1 MTFDELI
8 SIILGLKKNSECKS
22 IKLNSKFIEK
32 NDIFISISEDSK
44 KNLEYVS
51 DAISK
56 GAQLIISSDKDQKN
70 KNSLIKYFPNI
81 KNKLGEISNIFYEEP
96 SKNFKVFGVTGT
108 NGKSSVSY
116 FLHQIFTKN
125 NFRSALLSSVK
136 NKKKDIFFSELT
148 TPDTFFLNQ
157 FISNLSVENYN
168 SVILEVSSHA
178 IHQKRVEGLDFNFG
192 CFTNISRDHLDYH
205 KSMKEYSR
213 VKESFFLDNA
223 FESCLIN
230 VDTSLGK
237 KIKNINS
244 NFFSFSS
251 KQKNVDFFFDEK
263 SVLHHDQK
271 TYNLKNY
278 SSSNFMQINLAMA
291 LSLALISKLK
301 INLKNVKNLLSP
313 LGRFEKI
320 EVIKGKYCVIDYA
333 HTPIALETILS
344 EVNSSHKGDVIS
356 IFGCGGDRDKGKR
369 AKMAEIAEK
378 YSNGL
383 IITNDNPRWEDPHK
397 IKKDIMKGLK
407 KLSQANFIYD
417 REEAIK
423 KGFYLLESAK
433 KDSVLLIAGKGHE
446 DFQEIEGKKY
456 SFSDKKIIQ
465 KLSDVVR

>member
-96 SKNFKVFGVTGT
+96 SKNFKLFGVTGT

-301 INLKNVKNLLSP
+301 INLKNVKNVLSP

-378 YSNGL
+378 YSNEL
-383 IITNDNPRWEDPHK
+383 IITNDNPRWEDPLK

-423 KGFYLLESAK
+423 KGFYLLKSAK
-433 KDSVLLIAGKGHE
+433 KDSVLIIAGKGHE

-456 SFSDKKIIQ
+456 PFSDKKIIQ
-465 KLSDVVR
+465 KLRNVIR

>member
-116 FLHQIFTKN
+116 FLHQIFSKN

-301 INLKNVKNLLSP
+301 INLKNVKNVLSP

-423 KGFYLLESAK
+423 KGFYLLKSAK
-433 KDSVLLIAGKGHE
+433 KDSVLIIAGKGHE

-456 SFSDKKIIQ
+456 PFSDKKIIQ
-465 KLSDVVR
+465 KLRNVIR

>member
-8 SIILGLKKNSECKS
+8 SIILELKKNSECKS

-157 FISNLSVENYN
+157 FISNLSVENYK

-301 INLKNVKNLLSP
+301 INLKNVKNVLSP

-344 EVNSSHKGDVIS
+344 EVNSSHYGDVIS

-369 AKMAEIAEK
+369 AKMGEIAEK
-378 YSNGL
+378 YSNEL
-383 IITNDNPRWEDPHK
+383 IITNDNPRWEDPLK

-423 KGFYLLESAK
+423 KGFYLLKSAK
-433 KDSVLLIAGKGHE
+433 KDSVLIIAGKGHE

-456 SFSDKKIIQ
+456 PFSDKKIIQ
-465 KLSDVVR
+465 KLRNVIR

>member
-157 FISNLSVENYN
+157 FISNLPDKNYK

-178 IHQKRVEGLDFNFG
+178 IHQKRIEGLDFNFG

-301 INLKNVKNLLSP
+301 INLKNVKNVLSP

-423 KGFYLLESAK
+423 KGFYLLKSAK
-433 KDSVLLIAGKGHE
+433 KDSVLIIAGKGHE

-456 SFSDKKIIQ
+456 PFSDKKIIQ
-465 KLSDVVR
+465 KLRNVIR

>member
-291 LSLALISKLK
+291 LSLALISKIK
-301 INLKNVKNLLSP
+301 INLKNVKNVLSP

-423 KGFYLLESAK
+423 KGFYLLKSAK
-433 KDSVLLIAGKGHE
+433 KDSVLIIAGKGHE

-456 SFSDKKIIQ
+456 PFSDKKIIQ
-465 KLSDVVR
+465 KLRNVIR

>member
-157 FISNLSVENYN
+157 FISNLSVENYK

-301 INLKNVKNLLSP
+301 INLKNVKNVLSP

-423 KGFYLLESAK
+423 KGFYLLKSAK
-433 KDSVLLIAGKGHE
+433 KDSVLIIAGKGHE

-456 SFSDKKIIQ
+456 PFSDKKIIQ
-465 KLSDVVR
+465 KLRNVIR

>member
-8 SIILGLKKNSECKS
+8 FTILGLKKNSECKS
-22 IKLNSKFIEK
+22 IKLNSKFIDK

-96 SKNFKVFGVTGT
+96 SKNFKLFGVTGT

-157 FISNLSVENYN
+157 FISNLPDKNYK

-301 INLKNVKNLLSP
+301 INLKNVKNVLSP

-423 KGFYLLESAK
+423 KGFYLLKSAK
-433 KDSVLLIAGKGHE
+433 KDSVLIIAGKGHE

-456 SFSDKKIIQ
+456 PFSDKKIIQ
-465 KLSDVVR
+465 KLRNVIR

>member
-157 FISNLSVENYN
+157 FISNLPDENYK

-178 IHQKRVEGLDFNFG
+178 IHQKRIEGLDFNFG

-301 INLKNVKNLLSP
+301 INLKNVKNVLSP

-423 KGFYLLESAK
+423 KGFYLLKSAK
-433 KDSVLLIAGKGHE
+433 KDSVLIIAGKGHE

-456 SFSDKKIIQ
+456 PFSDKKIIQ
-465 KLSDVVR
+465 KLRNVIR

>member
-1 MTFDELI
+1 M
-8 SIILGLKKNSECKS
+8 
-22 IKLNSKFIEK
+22 
-32 NDIFISISEDSK
+32 
-44 KNLEYVS
+44 
-51 DAISK
+51 
-56 GAQLIISSDKDQKN
+56 
-70 KNSLIKYFPNI
+70 
-81 KNKLGEISNIFYEEP
+81 
-96 SKNFKVFGVTGT
+96 
-108 NGKSSVSY
+108 
-116 FLHQIFTKN
+116 
-125 NFRSALLSSVK
+125 
-136 NKKKDIFFSELT
+136 
-148 TPDTFFLNQ
+148 
-157 FISNLSVENYN
+157 
-168 SVILEVSSHA
+168 
-178 IHQKRVEGLDFNFG
+178 
-192 CFTNISRDHLDYH
+192 
-205 KSMKEYSR
+205 
-213 VKESFFLDNA
+213 DNA

-301 INLKNVKNLLSP
+301 INLKNVKNVLSP

-344 EVNSSHKGDVIS
+344 EVNASHKGDVIS

-423 KGFYLLESAK
+423 KGLYLLKSAK
-433 KDSVLLIAGKGHE
+433 KDSVLIIAGKGHE

-456 SFSDKKIIQ
+456 PFSDKKIIQ
-465 KLSDVVR
+465 KLRNVIR

>member
-301 INLKNVKNLLSP
+301 INLKNVKNVLSP

-423 KGFYLLESAK
+423 KGFYLLKSAK
-433 KDSVLLIAGKGHE
+433 KDSVLIIAGKGHE

-456 SFSDKKIIQ
+456 PFSDKKIIQ
-465 KLSDVVR
+465 KLRNVIR

>member
-369 AKMAEIAEK
+369 AKMGEIAEK
-378 YSNGL
+378 YSNEL
-383 IITNDNPRWEDPHK
+383 IITNDNPRWEDPLE

-407 KLSQANFIYD
+407 KLSQTHFILD
-417 REEAIK
+417 RREAIK
-423 KGFYLLESAK
+423 RGFYLLESAK

>member
-291 LSLALISKLK
+291 LSLALISKIK
-301 INLKNVKNLLSP
+301 INLKNVKNVLSP

-433 KDSVLLIAGKGHE
+433 KDSVLIIAGKGHE

-456 SFSDKKIIQ
+456 PFSDKKIIQ
-465 KLSDVVR
+465 KLRNVIR

>member
-1 MTFDELI
+1 MTFDELT

-136 NKKKDIFFSELT
+136 NKKKDIFYSELT

-301 INLKNVKNLLSP
+301 INLKNVKNVLSP
-313 LGRFEKI
+313 SGRFEKI

-423 KGFYLLESAK
+423 KGFYLLKSAK
-433 KDSVLLIAGKGHE
+433 KDSVLIIAGKGHE

-456 SFSDKKIIQ
+456 PFSDKKIIQ
-465 KLSDVVR
+465 KLRNVIR

>member
-301 INLKNVKNLLSP
+301 INLKNVKNVLSP

-378 YSNGL
+378 YSNEL

-423 KGFYLLESAK
+423 KGFYLLKSAK
-433 KDSVLLIAGKGHE
+433 KDSVLIIAGKGHE

-456 SFSDKKIIQ
+456 PFSDKKIIQ
-465 KLSDVVR
+465 KLRNVIR

>member
-237 KIKNINS
+237 KIKNISS

-301 INLKNVKNLLSP
+301 INLKNVKNVLSP

-423 KGFYLLESAK
+423 KGFYLLKSAK
-433 KDSVLLIAGKGHE
+433 KDSVLIIAGKGHE

-456 SFSDKKIIQ
+456 PFSDKKIIQ
-465 KLSDVVR
+465 KLRNVIR

>member
-278 SSSNFMQINLAMA
+278 SFSNFMQINLAMA

-301 INLKNVKNLLSP
+301 INLKNVKNVLSP

-423 KGFYLLESAK
+423 KGFYLLKSAK
-433 KDSVLLIAGKGHE
+433 KDSVLIIAGKGHE

-456 SFSDKKIIQ
+456 PFSDKKIIQ
-465 KLSDVVR
+465 KLRNVIR

>member
-8 SIILGLKKNSECKS
+8 SLILELKKNSGCNS
-22 IKLNSKFIEK
+22 IKLNSKFIKK

-44 KNLEYVS
+44 KNLENVS

-70 KNSLIKYFPNI
+70 KNSLIKYFPNL

-96 SKNFKVFGVTGT
+96 SKNIKVFGITGT

-116 FLHQIFTKN
+116 FLHQIFTKS

-136 NKKKDIFFSELT
+136 NKKKEIFFSELT

-157 FISNLSVENYN
+157 FISNLPDENYK

-178 IHQKRVEGLDFNFG
+178 IHQKRIEGLDFNFG

-205 KSMKEYSR
+205 KSMKEYAR

-237 KIKNINS
+237 KIKKINS

-263 SVLHHDQK
+263 NVLHHDQK

-278 SSSNFMQINLAMA
+278 SNSNFMQINLAMA
-291 LSLALISKLK
+291 LSLAIVSKLK
-301 INLKNVKNLLSP
+301 INLKNIKNILSP
-313 LGRFEKI
+313 SGRFEKL

-333 HTPIALETILS
+333 HTPVALETILS
-344 EVNSSHKGDVIS
+344 EVNLSHKGDVIS

-369 AKMAEIAEK
+369 AKMGEIAEK
-378 YSNGL
+378 YSNEL
-383 IITNDNPRWEDPHK
+383 IITNDNPRWEDPLE

>member
-301 INLKNVKNLLSP
+301 INLKNVKNVLSP

-397 IKKDIMKGLK
+397 IKKDLMKGLK
-407 KLSQANFIYD
+407 KISQANFIYD

-423 KGFYLLESAK
+423 KGFYLLKSAK
-433 KDSVLLIAGKGHE
+433 KDSVLIIAGKGHE

-456 SFSDKKIIQ
+456 PFSDKKIIQ
-465 KLSDVVR
+465 KLRNVIR

>member
-230 VDTSLGK
+230 VDTTLGK

-301 INLKNVKNLLSP
+301 INLKNVKNVLSP

-423 KGFYLLESAK
+423 KGFYLLKSAK
-433 KDSVLLIAGKGHE
+433 KDSVLIIAGKGHE

-456 SFSDKKIIQ
+456 PFSDKKIIQ
-465 KLSDVVR
+465 KLRNVIR

>member
-423 KGFYLLESAK
+423 KGFYLLKSAK
-433 KDSVLLIAGKGHE
+433 KDSVLIIAGKGHE

-456 SFSDKKIIQ
+456 PFSDKKIIQ
-465 KLSDVVR
+465 KLRNVIR

>member
-291 LSLALISKLK
+291 LSLALISKIK
-301 INLKNVKNLLSP
+301 INLKNVKNVLSP

-383 IITNDNPRWEDPHK
+383 IITNDNPRWEDPYK

-423 KGFYLLESAK
+423 KGFYLLKSAK
-433 KDSVLLIAGKGHE
+433 KDSVLIIAGKGHE

-456 SFSDKKIIQ
+456 PFSDKKIIQ
-465 KLSDVVR
+465 KLRNVIR

>member
-96 SKNFKVFGVTGT
+96 SKNFKLFGVTGT

-301 INLKNVKNLLSP
+301 INLKNVKNVLSP

-423 KGFYLLESAK
+423 KGFYLLKSAK
-433 KDSVLLIAGKGHE
+433 KDSVLIIAGKGHE

-456 SFSDKKIIQ
+456 PFSDKKIIQ
-465 KLSDVVR
+465 KLRNVIR

>member
-157 FISNLSVENYN
+157 FISNLPDKNYK

-178 IHQKRVEGLDFNFG
+178 IHQKRIEGLDFNFG

-301 INLKNVKNLLSP
+301 INLKNVKNVLSP

-333 HTPIALETILS
+333 HTPTALETILS

-423 KGFYLLESAK
+423 KGFYLLKSAK
-433 KDSVLLIAGKGHE
+433 KDSVLIIAGKGHE

-456 SFSDKKIIQ
+456 PFSDKKIIQ
-465 KLSDVVR
+465 KLRNVIR

>member
-1 MTFDELI
+1 MTFDELT

-44 KNLEYVS
+44 KNLDYVS
-51 DAISK
+51 EAISK

-301 INLKNVKNLLSP
+301 INLKNVKNVLSP

-378 YSNGL
+378 YSNEL
-383 IITNDNPRWEDPHK
+383 IITNDNPRWEDPLK

-423 KGFYLLESAK
+423 KGFYLLKSAK
-433 KDSVLLIAGKGHE
+433 KDSVLIIAGKGHE

-456 SFSDKKIIQ
+456 PFSDKKIIQ
-465 KLSDVVR
+465 KLKNVIR

>member
-8 SIILGLKKNSECKS
+8 SIILGLKKSSECKS

-56 GAQLIISSDKDQKN
+56 GAQLIISSNKDQKN
-70 KNSLIKYFPNI
+70 KNSLIRYFPNI
-81 KNKLGEISNIFYEEP
+81 KNRLGEISNIFYEEP

-157 FISNLSVENYN
+157 FISNLSVENYK

-178 IHQKRVEGLDFNFG
+178 IHQKRIEGLDFNFG

-230 VDTSLGK
+230 VDTPLGK
-237 KIKNINS
+237 KIKKINS

-278 SSSNFMQINLAMA
+278 SNSNFMQINLAMA

-333 HTPIALETILS
+333 HTPIALKTILS
-344 EVNSSHKGDVIS
+344 EVNASHKGDVIS

-369 AKMAEIAEK
+369 AKMGEIAER
-378 YSNGL
+378 YSNEL
-383 IITNDNPRWEDPHK
+383 IITNDNPRWEDPLK
-397 IKKDIMKGLK
+397 IKKDIVKGLRK
-407 KLSQANFIYD
+407 SSQANFIYD

-423 KGFYLLESAK
+423 KGFYLLKSAK

-465 KLSDVVR
+465 KLRNVIR